1 MLKVDNLICGYA
13 NKPIL
18 KGVSFKLDYGEFA
31 GVIGPNGS
39 GKTTLLRA
47 MTKVIKPYSGTVSFN
62 GRLISQMSF
71 KEAARNIAVVGQDGN
86 PHFDIS
92 VEEFVG
98 LGRIPHQSK
107 FGFLET
113 KEDEKIILQSME
125 MAGVLEFKNRLLKN
139 LSGGERQLA
148 VIAKALA
155 QQPKLLLLDE
165 PTVYLDIS
173 HQVYILDL
181 IRRLNTEKKV
191 AVLIVL
197 HELNLASEY
206 CQRLILLNNGLVEK
220 IGTPRE
226 VLDYR
231 VIEQVYKTTV
241 VVQENPISRKPYV
254 FIVPEKEKHKRPN
267 S

>member
-1 MLKVDNLICGYA
+1 VLKVNNLTCGYA
-13 NKPIL
+13 NKTIL
-18 KGVSFKLDYGEFA
+18 KDISFELDRGDFV

-47 MTKVIKPYSGTVSFN
+47 MTKVIKPYSGTVSFA
-62 GRLISQMSF
+62 GKLISRMNF
-71 KEAARNIAVVGQDGN
+71 KEAARNIAVVCQDAN
-86 PHFDIS
+86 PYFDIS

-107 FGFLET
+107 FEFLET
-113 KEDEKIILQSME
+113 KEDEKIIFQAME
-125 MAGVLEFKNRLLKN
+125 MAGILEFRKRLLKN

-181 IRRLNTEKKV
+181 IRRLNKEKKV
-191 AVLIVL
+191 SVLIVL

-206 CQRLILLNNGLVEK
+206 CQRLILLNNGSVEK
-220 IGTPRE
+220 IGTPQE

-241 VVQENPISRKPYV
+241 VVQKNPISHKPYV
-254 FIVPEKEKHKRPN
+254 FIVPEEEKQNRLN